1 MINIGKRPTVD
12 GTDMTIEVNIFD
24 FDKDIY
30 GERLKVEF
38 VDRIRNEVKFD
49 NLDALKNQI
58 HLDKIQ
64 VLEILK

>member
-1 MINIGKRPTVD
+1 
-12 GTDMTIEVNIFD
+12 MTIEVNIFD